1 MSRTTRTLKSLAVV
15 SLVSIT
21 LPVRTLAFEGSWQ
34 VGINAGLSFL
44 SPGTAGS
51 EFAFADDQSTAISA
65 YVGLDILPIISAEL
79 AFTDLG
85 EAALSEGQSTDFQ
98 AISLGATVYF
108 LGAKQARR
116 RSDGV
121 STYARLGFSSIN
133 TESDT
138 APDESGNISLMVGVG
153 IQFPFADNWGVRA
166 ELASFDSDAQALVA
180 GVYWRTGTSSRR
192 ENSQV
197 VAQGLPPAEAS
208 ESAAPE
214 SSARQ
219 NSTTTPIQAEPTA
232 PVAPSIK
239 SDDGADA
246 ICPPEAAARIADPQV
261 CALLSGVLSGV
272 DFIGNT
278 AELDPASTATLDRV
292 VAAILDYPDI
302 EVEIQAHTESLSN
315 LEAAVQ
321 LASLRARAVARYLV
335 ENGVPISQLRATA
348 YGATQPPTGTTN
360 AEEQSMN
367 NRIELRVL

>member
-15 SLVSIT
+15 SLVFIT
-21 LPVRTLAFEGSWQ
+21 LPIRTLAFEGSWQ
-34 VGINAGLSFL
+34 VGINAGRSFL
-44 SPGTAGS
+44 SPGAAGS
-51 EFAFADDQSTAISA
+51 EFAFADDQSTAVGA
-65 YVGLDILPIISAEL
+65 YVGLDIFSIISAEL

-85 EAALSEGQSTDFQ
+85 EASLSEGQSTDFQ

-133 TESDT
+133 TESDI
-138 APDESGNISLMVGVG
+138 APDESGNISFMVGVG
-153 IQFPFADNWGVRA
+153 IQYPFADNWGVRA
-166 ELASFDSDAQALVA
+166 ELTSFDGDAQALLA
-180 GVYWRTGTSSRR
+180 GVFWRTGTSSRS

-197 VAQGLPPAEAS
+197 AAQALPPAGSS

-232 PVAPSIK
+232 PVAPGVQS
-239 SDDGADA
+239 ADST
-246 ICPPEAAARIADPQV
+246 CPPEAAARIADPQV

-278 AELDPASTATLDRV
+278 AELEPASAATLDRV
-292 VAAILDYPDI
+292 VAAILQNPVI
-302 EVEIQAHTESLSN
+302 EVEIRAHTESLSSP
-315 LEAAVQ
+315 EAEVQ
-321 LASLRARAVARYLV
+321 LASLRARAVARYLLQ
-335 ENGVPISQLRATA
+335 NGVPISQLRATA
-348 YGATQPPTGTTN
+348 YGATQPLTGTAN